1 MPAVHV
7 PPYTFS
13 MLSLLPV
20 RFIPETRHS
29 EGFFSEK
36 KKGEENELMQVN
48 VDEVTY
54 LQNLVISNLISI
66 QSGVDFYTGSFFG
79 RG

>member
-1 MPAVHV
+1 MF
-7 PPYTFS
+7 PPTLFLCFRCFLYGLYQKQDTVKAF
-13 MLSLLPV
+13 LV
-20 RFIPETRHS
+20 R
-29 EGFFSEK
+29 K

-66 QSGVDFYTGSFFG
+66 ESGVDFYTGSFFG